1 MLTDKEL
8 SEFNDGLL
16 RTMTSPENIGE
27 LIGLDL
33 TALRL
38 AMKSLLGRNQE
49 ADEKLDLELD
59 NLYKDAQQAT
69 YEPGSFEEA
78 DQDSGWLNLLHDGS
92 YQSAAHSMAA
102 AAMLAPF
109 VEALFIRI
117 FRYIGAQ
124 GLYDRPT
131 QKEKTFWNPKNK
143 KGGVFCGIKELA
155 KLTDLP
161 LPDDCHHTLKA
172 LIDYRNAMFHNG
184 LEWPETECKD
194 FKEKMQEW
202 PAGWFIEMYLR
213 QDSRMFCMQ
222 AEFIARC
229 FDTIDKVID
238 GFGEK
243 VRSSELL
250 H

>member
-1 MLTDKEL
+1 MLTDKE
-8 SEFNDGLL
+8 FDDGLL
-16 RTMTSPENIGE
+16 RAMTSPETIGG

-49 ADEKLDLELD
+49 ADEKLRLELD

-109 VEALFIRI
+109 VEALFVRI
-117 FRYIGAQ
+117 FRYIGQ
-124 GLYDRPT
+124 GLCDRPA
-131 QKEKTFWNPKNK
+131 QKEETFWNPKEK
-143 KGGVFCGIKELA
+143 KGGLLRGIKELA
-155 KLTDLP
+155 KFTDFP
-161 LPDDCHHTLKA
+161 LPGDCHQTLEA
-172 LIDYRNAMFHNG
+172 LICYRNMMFHNG

-194 FKEKMQEW
+194 FEEKMQEKKW
-202 PAGWFIEMYLR
+202 PEGWFIEMHLS

-222 AEFIARC
+222 DEFIVRC

-238 GFGEK
+238 GFGEF
-243 VRSSELL
+243 VRSGKLL